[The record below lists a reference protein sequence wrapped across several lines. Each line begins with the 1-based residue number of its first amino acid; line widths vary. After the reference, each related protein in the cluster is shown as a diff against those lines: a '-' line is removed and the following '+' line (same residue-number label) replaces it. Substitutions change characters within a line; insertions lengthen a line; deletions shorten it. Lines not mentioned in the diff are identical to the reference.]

1 VAVVYPNCDEIVA
14 RQAGVKAAVRAKGKQ
29 IEGEAR
35 ALFAMHDHPGGASIE
50 GEVAGN
56 GKDYLVSLVD
66 PGGNAVA
73 IEFGRGGF
81 TRKSDGRYIGPME
94 GLHVLGRAAGI

>member
-1 VAVVYPNCDEIVA
+1 MAVVYANCDEVVA
-14 RQAGVKAAVRAKGKQ
+14 RQAGVKAAVRAKGKE
-29 IEGEAR
+29 IEGAATGLLGQHRET
-35 ALFAMHDHPGGASIE
+35 GNASIV

-66 PGGNAVA
+66 PGGDAAA

-81 TRKSDGRYIGPME
+81 HRKSDGRYIGPMQ
-94 GLHVLGRAAGI
+94 GLHILGRAAGV